1 MKSAVLSSGKKTFK
15 NNWLLYLLMLLV
27 VEDGGE
33 GIVVTYVVVETIC
46 LFGAKVMVVAPGLA
60 LFRIFGA
67 ETCRPSLATLFAAAT
82 N

>member
-1 MKSAVLSSGKKTFK
+1 
-15 NNWLLYLLMLLV
+15 MLLV

-46 LFGAKVMVVAPGLA
+46 LFGAKVIVVAPGLA

-67 ETCRPSLATLFAAAT
+67 ETCRPSATLFAAAT
-82 N
+82 NWTSRAAGFF

>member
-1 MKSAVLSSGKKTFK
+1 MIPNLVKPLVI
-15 NNWLLYLLMLLV
+15 YLLMLLV

-82 N
+82 S